1 MGFSDLILK
10 ISPQQNVQESGNIEA
25 AHDFSDLE
33 ITKASSKA
41 NIDGLDIK
49 IASQPINNTQ
59 TLPKPYSK
67 RQDVQLKRG
76 LRMVRKHYNQLFK
89 ESNPA
94 LVRRRI

>member
-10 ISPQQNVQESGNIEA
+10 TSIQQNVQESGNIGA
-25 AHDFSDLE
+25 AHEFVNLE
-33 ITKASSKA
+33 TTKASSKA
-41 NIDGLDIK
+41 NIDGLDI
-49 IASQPINNTQ
+49 
-59 TLPKPYSK
+59 SK
-67 RQDVQLKRG
+67 RQDVKLKRG